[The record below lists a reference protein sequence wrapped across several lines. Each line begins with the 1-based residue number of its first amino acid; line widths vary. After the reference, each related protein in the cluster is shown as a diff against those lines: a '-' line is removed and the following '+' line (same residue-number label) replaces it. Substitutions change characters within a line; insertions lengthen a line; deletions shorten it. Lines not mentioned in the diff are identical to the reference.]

1 MVRRYMKRRILA
13 LAISITLVFLTFFV
27 LVPPAMS
34 VEVNPGSPSSSS
46 LFVGNTITFSNVR
59 LTIRNTER
67 IDVGY
72 LKFSIYNSNDQDVAY
87 VSFNI
92 FGDEIAESP
101 VGAFTV
107 TNLTD
112 VKSYYTTVGTSYG
125 YDERTGENFTNYDYG
140 YGYAFDD
147 LNILYTITFVTQSTG
162 SFYSKLLV
170 NSSLHNFVSTSSSSF
185 NVRVSGGGGGG
196 GVPPPPSNI
205 QPTADANGPYAGMV
219 DEQIEF
225 DGSDSTDSDGT
236 ITSYSWDFGDG
247 NSATGVSP
255 THTYTTAGTYTVT
268 LTVTDNGGLT
278 DTDTTTA
285 TISEEGAPQPPVAD
299 PGGPYTGLTYQSITF
314 DGSNSI
320 DPDGTISNFVWS
332 FGDGE
337 LGLGEKPLH
346 SYSSAGEF
354 TITLTVTDNDGQIDT
369 ETTTATIQLDTDAD
383 GWSDEQEESYNTN
396 ISDPND
402 LPTDSDGDGIP
413 DEASDDGKYPGDTDD
428 DNDGI
433 DDETENVIGSDSKN
447 ANDSKEFQIN
457 GDPYYLIDIDGE
469 GTFDKFYDP
478 VSKILTETKLENGKY
493 LINIDEDPEWEYIFD
508 PAQATTIEYQPKEQ
522 EPPEEFDWIIISI
535 ISVIAVVI
543 IIIAALFKTGY
554 LYIEE
559 EPIEKIMKKY
569 EDMEDIEKKKE
580 STKKKGETKKKEPA
594 EKKTPAKKSTKKN
607 TTKKK

>member
-1 MVRRYMKRRILA
+1 MVRRYFKRRIIA
-13 LAISITLVFLTFFV
+13 LAISSILVFLTFFI
-27 LVPPAMS
+27 LIPPAMS

-46 LFVGNTITFSNVR
+46 LFIGNTITFSNVR

-72 LKFSIYNSNDQDVAY
+72 LKFSIYNSNNQEVAY

-92 FGDEIAESP
+92 FGDEIAEVP
-101 VGAFTV
+101 NNAFTV

-112 VKSYYTTVGTSYG
+112 VTSYYSTGGSSYG

-140 YGYAFDD
+140 YGYSFGD

-185 NVRVSGGGGGG
+185 DVRVSGGGGG

-205 QPTADANGPYAGMV
+205 QPTADANGPYTGMV

-236 ITSYSWDFGDG
+236 ITSYSWDLGDG
-247 NSATGVSP
+247 NSASGVTP

-299 PGGPYTGLTYQSITF
+299 PGGPYAGLTYQSIIF
-314 DGSNSI
+314 DGSNSV

-337 LGLGEKPLH
+337 LGLGEKPSH

-354 TITLTVTDNDGQIDT
+354 TVTLTVTDNDGQIGT

-383 GWSDEQEESYNTN
+383 GWSDEIEESYNTN

-413 DEASDDGKYPGDTDD
+413 DEASNDGNYTGDTDD

-433 DDETENVIGSDSKN
+433 DDETEKAIGSDSKN

-457 GDPYYLIDIDGE
+457 GDSYYLIDIDGE
-469 GTFDKFYDP
+469 GTFDKLFDP
-478 VSKILTETKLENGKY
+478 NSKMLTETKLENGKY
-493 LINIDEDPEWEYIFD
+493 LINIDEDPEWEFIYD
-508 PAQATTIEYQPKEQ
+508 PAQGTTIEYQSKEQ
-522 EPPEEFDWIIISI
+522 EPPEEFDWIVISI

-559 EPIEKIMKKY
+559 EPIEKILKKY
-569 EDMEDIEKKKE
+569 EDMENIEKKKE
-580 STKKKGETKKKEPA
+580 GPKKKEPA
-594 EKKTPAKKSTKKN
+594 NKKTPAKKSTKTN